1 MENKLK
7 QAYPISGIYKRLQIS
22 FFVSLFIF
30 LFLFTLEPF
39 DLNLF
44 NANYKT
50 LKIAGYGI
58 VSLLGLIIFYVLP
71 PQILVTTFDDTR
83 WNLSKELM
91 WLLFN
96 VLIIGLLSSLYEA
109 AICARPPS
117 FNALIETTG
126 KSLII
131 GILPITVITLL
142 NQNIHLHKNLQKA
155 KSANFNLKNIS
166 QNKLNKHGLTT
177 IQSDISETLSFSA
190 DDFILAQ
197 AEDNY
202 TTFFLEQDGKIKSIL
217 LRITLKNTEL
227 QLQFPFIQRCHRSY
241 LVNLLKID
249 SITGNANGYKLLLT
263 NFSKEIPVSRQNS
276 KSILQTIRNFAE
288 AADAN

>member
-1 MENKLK
+1 MVNKLK

-39 DLNLF
+39 DLNLL
-44 NANYKT
+44 NASYKT

-58 VSLLGLIIFYVLP
+58 VSLLGLIIFYVIP
-71 PQILVTTFDDTR
+71 PQILITTFDDTK

-91 WLLFN
+91 WLLLN
-96 VLIIGLLSSLYEA
+96 VLIIGLLLSFYESF
-109 AICARPPS
+109 ICIRPLS
-117 FNALIETTG
+117 FIALFETIG
-126 KSLII
+126 KAMII
-131 GILPITVITLL
+131 GLLPITVVTLL

-155 KSANFNLKNIS
+155 KSANSNLKNIRK
-166 QNKLNKHGLTT
+166 NNLNKHGLIT

-190 DDFILAQ
+190 DDFILSQ
-197 AEDNY
+197 EEDNY
-202 TTFFLEQDGKIKSIL
+202 TTFFLEQDGKIKSTL
-217 LRITLKNTEL
+217 LRITLKNTEM

-241 LVNLLKID
+241 LVNLLKIET
-249 SITGNANGYKLLLT
+249 INGNANGYKLLLA

-276 KSILQTIRNFAE
+276 KSILQAIGNLAE
-288 AADAN
+288 PTDAN

>member
-1 MENKLK
+1 MLNKLK
-7 QAYPISGIYKRLQIS
+7 QAYPISGTYKRLQIS

-39 DLNLF
+39 DLNLLT
-44 NANYKT
+44 ASYKT
-50 LKIAGYGI
+50 FKIAGYGM

-91 WLLFN
+91 WLLLN
-96 VLIIGLLSSLYEA
+96 VLIIGLLLSFYESF
-109 AICARPPS
+109 ICIRPLS
-117 FNALIETTG
+117 FFALFETIG
-126 KSLII
+126 KAMII
-131 GILPITVITLL
+131 GLLPITVVTLL
-142 NQNIHLHKNLQKA
+142 NQNIHLRKNLLKA
-155 KSANFNLKNIS
+155 QSANSNLKNIRK
-166 QNKLNKHGLTT
+166 NNLNKHGLTT

-202 TTFFLEQDGKIKSIL
+202 TTFFIEQDGKIKSIL
-217 LRITLKNTEL
+217 LRITLKNTEM

-241 LVNLLKID
+241 LVNLLKIET
-249 SITGNANGYKLLLT
+249 INGNANGYKLLLT

-276 KSILQTIRNFAE
+276 KSILQTIRNLAE
-288 AADAN
+288 PDDAN